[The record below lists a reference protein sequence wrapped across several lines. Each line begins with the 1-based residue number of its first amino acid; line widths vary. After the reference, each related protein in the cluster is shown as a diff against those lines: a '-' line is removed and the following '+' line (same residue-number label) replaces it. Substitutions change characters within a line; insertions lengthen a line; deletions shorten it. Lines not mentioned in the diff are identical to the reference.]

1 MPRTPTNS
9 QIYRFEREP
18 LKEDVYKSTTSAAK
32 DVSCFASKKASL
44 KKSSVCCFTF
54 LFSMM
59 FMGSFT
65 YLYSLTYVA
74 DHEIAYYDNIESY
87 NIMYPGFHLNFRWNP
102 HKLKFVSIVDA
113 LLIPMLDD
121 SDNFFQNI
129 TVDYKIMNITEF
141 VKSSLHND
149 KICLIEIIKNVQDGI
164 KNTTCSDIIIYDQI
178 YEVTTFIN
186 TTIDLCG
193 ITITN
198 LTFPKAGTTT
208 QCKNENIYRPQQD
221 FVELNINFSIPNDT
235 DNITYS
241 GDSTVPTLL

>member
-1 MPRTPTNS
+1 MNS
-9 QIYRFEREP
+9 HIYKFEREP
-18 LKEDVYKSTTSAAK
+18 LEGDVYKSTTSAAAK
-32 DVSCFASKKASL
+32 DVSCFSSKKASL

-54 LFSMM
+54 LFSML

-74 DHEIAYYDNIESY
+74 DHEIAYYDNIESS
-87 NIMYPGFHLNFRWNP
+87 NIMYPGFHLNFRLNP
-102 HKLKFVSIVDA
+102 HKLKFASVVDA

-129 TVDYKIMNITEF
+129 KVDYRIMNITKF
-141 VKSSLHND
+141 VKISQYND

-164 KNTTCSDIIIYDQI
+164 KNTRCNDIIIHDQI
-178 YEVTTFIN
+178 YEVTTFMN
-186 TTIDLCG
+186 KKIDFCG

-198 LTFPKAGTTT
+198 LTFSKMDTTT
-208 QCKNENIYRPQQD
+208 PCKIFNNEDIDRPQQS
-221 FVELNINFSIPNDT
+221 FVELNINSSIPADT

-241 GDSTVPTLL
+241 GDSAVPTLL